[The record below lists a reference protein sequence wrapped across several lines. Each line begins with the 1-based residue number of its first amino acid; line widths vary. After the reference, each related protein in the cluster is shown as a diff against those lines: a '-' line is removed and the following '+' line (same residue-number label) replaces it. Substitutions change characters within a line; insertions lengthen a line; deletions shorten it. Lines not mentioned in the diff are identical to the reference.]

1 MLLKH
6 LYTRAPGHEYK
17 LLNSLRVNAP
27 WLLNNWFWWVGSIAC
42 RFYWVEASP
51 KGYSLKSSVFCGK
64 KELVEFCLLLNHLS
78 SLVEKVWL
86 FHQQYKGTL
95 CLLFWCQSFLSF
107 PFTFKSLVYISIK
120 FWRQSR
126 IRECLSLCACLFVL
140 SLPIYIL
147 VLYIK

>member
-6 LYTRAPGHEYK
+6 LYTHALGHEYK
-17 LLNSLRVNAP
+17 LLNALRVNAP

-51 KGYSLKSSVFCGK
+51 KGYSLKSSVCCGK

-78 SLVEKVWL
+78 SLVENVWL

-95 CLLFWCQSFLSF
+95 MSFILMSEFSFFSF
-107 PFTFKSLVYISIK
+107 PFKSLAYISIK

-147 VLYIK
+147 ALYIK